1 MQSLS
6 DDDFVIKLKYHKLIL
21 VLFNPYS
28 GFQGANLRIVLLPVT
43 KYQPVALSKR
53 KNLMKAGPHTM
64 KKKETKYNTR
74 PLKKQIENKMQLTVS
89 AQQDNYCV
97 F

>member
-1 MQSLS
+1 
-6 DDDFVIKLKYHKLIL
+6 
-21 VLFNPYS
+21 
-28 GFQGANLRIVLLPVT
+28 
-43 KYQPVALSKR
+43 
-53 KNLMKAGPHTM
+53 MKAGPHTM